1 MPVERDIFVF
11 VVWTHFGNS
20 DCSFANKDCTRVV
33 GVLDC
38 GVMKVPSVTLSC
50 LTSLLAITSP
60 AWADSFGIASAYNVL
75 ALTGDVTA
83 GSDIGGRV
91 AAAGTILSAGTVAAN
106 PIANDIYG
114 SLYGNPFDFVSPG
127 GYSGP
132 SVNIN
137 GTSGAYA
144 PGASTSS
151 FNFND
156 GGTLVTT
163 GSSGINFSSLASSI
177 NTESLA
183 LGALASTGTAATG
196 GNPNLLVLT
205 GLSPTLNI
213 FTLTAAQLSSYVDL
227 DIEAPTGSTIIV
239 NVTGGTG
246 SSIQVPTLS
255 YNGVQISGD
264 SATDDKILFNFYQDT
279 TTVNFDGQFSASV
292 LAPLAEVTGNS
303 QLDGTIISGSFDD
316 NGEIHN
322 VAFDGNIPPTSTSL
336 TPEPSSLLLLATGAA
351 GILGAVRRRL
361 R

>member
-1 MPVERDIFVF
+1 M
-11 VVWTHFGNS
+11 N
-20 DCSFANKDCTRVV
+20 
-33 GVLDC
+33 L
-38 GVMKVPSVTLSC
+38 PSVAMFG
-50 LTSLLAITSP
+50 LTSLLVISSP
-60 AWADSFGIASAYNVL
+60 AWADSFGIASAYNVF

-83 GSDIGGRV
+83 SSDIGGRV
-91 AAAGTILSAGTVAAN
+91 AAAGTILRVGTVAAN
-106 PIANDIYG
+106 PIPNDTYG
-114 SLYGNPFDFVSPG
+114 SFYGNPFDFVSPG

-132 SVNIN
+132 SANIN

-144 PGASTSS
+144 PGASKSS
-151 FNFND
+151 FNFNG

-163 GSSGINFSSLASSI
+163 GSSGINFSSLVSSI
-177 NTESLA
+177 DSESLA
-183 LGALASTGTAATG
+183 LGVLASNGTAATG
-196 GNPNLLVLT
+196 SNPNLLVLT

-227 DIEAPTGSTIIV
+227 DNEAPTGSTIIV
-239 NVTGGTG
+239 NVTGGMG
-246 SSIQVPTLS
+246 SGIQVPTLS

-264 SATDDKILFNFYQDT
+264 SAADDQILFNFFEDT
-279 TTVNFDGQFSASV
+279 TTVNFTGQFSASV
-292 LAPLAEVTGNS
+292 LAPLGEVTGNS

-322 VAFDGNIPPTSTSL
+322 VEFNGNLPPNSTSP